1 MLLNL
6 RRRGMEERNQFS
18 WPDYLRLWEQFSFN
32 GHQYVAPG
40 GSFEELSALEG
51 GRNAIVSACISV
63 RALVF
68 SEVRFVY
75 QGYSSG
81 RPGNMFGTEALRIL
95 ERPWPSATTGDLLA
109 RMEVDASLYGNSYWV
124 RPNGVG
130 ELIRLNPVKTII
142 ATAEVVDAETGMP
155 FGYRLV
161 GYSVVNDR
169 HEEVAFF
176 EPSEVAHYRPLA
188 DPSHPFRGRSWLS
201 TVLSDVSADN
211 EMTTYKHAFLR
222 NSATPNMVVKFD
234 PGVSEEAY
242 KKFKERLEARHQG
255 AGQAFKT
262 LYLGAGAD
270 IKMVGSN
277 LEQLAFKAVQGAGE
291 TRIAAAAGVPASILG
306 ISEGLAGSALNA
318 GNYTAARR
326 RFADG
331 TMRPLWRSAAGALEN
346 LVPPPSGAVRLWY
359 DDRDVSFLQEDVLDA
374 AEIRGKDATTMRT
387 LVDGGFEPTSVISA
401 VTTGDMTLLTH
412 TGTLSV
418 QLQPPSDG
426 TEPDVDDTSEDD
438 QDNA

>member
-1 MLLNL
+1 MLRNL
-6 RRRGMEERNQFS
+6 RRRDEVRNQYS
-18 WPDYLRLWEQFSFN
+18 WPDYLRLLEQFTFS
-32 GHQYVAPG
+32 GQQYLAPG
-40 GSFEELSALEG
+40 GNIEELNALQG
-51 GRNAIVSACISV
+51 GRNAIVAACISV

-68 SEVRFVY
+68 SEVRFIY
-75 QGYSSG
+75 QQYLNG
-81 RPGNMFGTEALRIL
+81 RPGNMFGNESLAIL
-95 ERPWPSATTGDLLA
+95 ERPWQSATTGDLLA

-130 ELIRLNPVKTII
+130 ELVRLNPTKVVI
-142 ATAEVVDAETGMP
+142 ATADVVDANTGLP
-155 FGYRLV
+155 YGRRLV
-161 GYSVVNDR
+161 GYSVVDDQGN
-169 HEEVAFF
+169 ELAFF
-176 EPSEVAHYRPLA
+176 EPSDVAHYRPLA
-188 DPSHPFRGRSWLS
+188 DPSHAFRGRSWLS
-201 TVLSDVSADN
+201 TVMADVGADN
-211 EMTTYKHAFLR
+211 EMTVYKHAFLR

-255 AGQAFKT
+255 SSQAFKT

-277 LEQLAFKAVQGAGE
+277 LEQLSFKAVQGAGE

-331 TMRPLWRSAAGALEN
+331 TMRPLWRSAAGALQN
-346 LVPPPSGAVRLWY
+346 LVSPPSGGVRLWY

-374 AEIRGKDATTMRT
+374 AEIRGRDASTMRT
-387 LVDGGFEPTSVISA
+387 LVDGGFDPDSVIQA
-401 VTTGDMTLLTH
+401 VTTGDMSLLTH

-418 QLQPPSDG
+418 QLQPPG
-426 TEPDVDDTSEDD
+426 EGEPAPAEGD
-438 QDNA
+438 A